1 MEQKLQVCYQ
11 RIQAPVTQNNSAY
24 VAQRGYNLLSVKN
37 YGKTIGEAGFVDV
50 QDIDY
55 TSGFI
60 KILKGELEIFAKTKD
75 EFIKV
80 RLFSQI

>member
-1 MEQKLQVCYQ
+1 
-11 RIQAPVTQNNSAY
+11 
-24 VAQRGYNLLSVKN
+24 VKN

-60 KILKGELEIFAKTKD
+60 EILKGELEIFAKTKA

-80 RLFSQI
+80 RLFLPNLSFTGF